1 MFQHLFTPGRIG
13 NMEVRN
19 RIVMLPMTM
28 GYSEA
33 DGTVGE
39 RFITYFAERA
49 KGGAGLIII
58 PFTPLYA
65 GSHMA
70 PGVFDDRYLPGIRK
84 LTAAIQSHGA
94 KAACQLITAYSMV
107 FGDNPPELVGPSP
120 VPNKLMRGTPRA
132 LTTEEIRGL
141 VEAYG
146 KAARRAREG
155 GFDALEFIVGAGY
168 ILNRFLSP
176 IGNLRED
183 EYGGSLENRMRI
195 ILEII
200 ASIRK
205 EAGEDFPVGVRLNA
219 EEQMPGGYT
228 IDDAK
233 IIARA
238 LEQAGVNFINTYTG
252 WHESSIPTVAPFVP
266 KGAFAILSEKIRS
279 VVSIPVIAAN
289 RINDPVTAERILANG
304 QADFI
309 GMGRALIADPYLP
322 NKAKEGRI
330 EEIVTCQACGN
341 CLSDIMVVYRDPHCG
356 ASTTCTVNPFAG
368 REFKYIV
375 SPAAKSKKVF
385 IAGAG
390 PAGMEAAL
398 IAAER
403 GHRVTLFEK
412 ENEPGGWLRIGCLP
426 PHKEDIANLSRSL
439 AVRAKKAGAEF
450 RLGSTLDVRTLE
462 QEQPDVLI
470 VAVGASPIIPD
481 IPGIRGANVVSAE
494 DVLTQKKKVQGRII
508 IIGGGLVGCE
518 TAEFLM
524 TKGQNITSVTVL
536 EMMDRLAP
544 TVSSSYRP
552 FFLGMLKMLGIRLEK
567 RTIVEE
573 VTGTGVRVNRQGTD
587 EFIEADAVVL
597 AAGLRVDPK
606 TVEVFQG
613 KAPEVYTVG
622 DCVRPRM
629 IREAVDCRTKDLILW
644 ATRTSL
650 AVCVG

>member
-13 NMEVRN
+13 NIEVRN

-58 PFTPLYA
+58 PFSPLNA

-70 PGVFDDRYLPGIRK
+70 PGVSDDRYLPGIRR

-120 VPNKLMRGTPRA
+120 FPNKLMRGTPRA
-132 LTTEEIRGL
+132 LTVEEIHGL
-141 VEAYG
+141 VEGYG

-176 IGNLRED
+176 ISNQRED
-183 EYGGSLENRMRI
+183 EYGGSPENRMRI
-195 ILEII
+195 ILEVI

-205 EAGEDFPVGVRLNA
+205 EAGEDIPLGVRLNV

-266 KGAFAILSEKIRS
+266 KGAFAILSEKIRGA
-279 VVSIPVIAAN
+279 VSIPVIAAN
-289 RINDPVTAERILANG
+289 RINDPFTAERILANG

-322 NKAKEGRI
+322 NKAKDGRI
-330 EEIVTCQACGN
+330 EEIVTCLACGN
-341 CLSDIMVVYRDPHCG
+341 CLSDIMVVYKDPHCG
-356 ASTTCTVNPFAG
+356 ASASCTVNPFAG
-368 REFKYIV
+368 KEVKYV
-375 SPAAKSKKVF
+375 ASPAAKSKKVF

-390 PAGMEAAL
+390 PAGMEAAM

-403 GHRVTLFEK
+403 GHKVTLFEK

-426 PHKEDIANLSRSL
+426 PHKGDIANLSRSL
-439 AVRAKKAGAEF
+439 AARARKAGAEF
-450 RLGSTLDVRTLE
+450 RLGSALDARIVELE
-462 QEQPDVLI
+462 HPDVLV
-470 VAVGASPIIPD
+470 VAVGATPIVPD
-481 IPGIRGANVVSAE
+481 IPGIGGTNVVSAE
-494 DVLTQKKKVQGRII
+494 DVLTEKKKVQGRII

-518 TAEFLM
+518 TAEFLV
-524 TKGQNITSVTVL
+524 TKGQGITSVTVL

-567 RTIVEE
+567 QTVVEE
-573 VTGTGVRVNRQGTD
+573 VTGTGVKVNRQGTP
-587 EFIEADAVVL
+587 EFIEADAVIL

-606 TVEVFQG
+606 TVEEFQG
-613 KAPEVYTVG
+613 KAREVYAVG

-629 IREAVDCRTKDLILW
+629 IREALEEGLI
-644 ATRTSL
+644 
-650 AVCVG
+650 VGLKI

>member
-1 MFQHLFTPGRIG
+1 MFQHLFNPGRIG
-13 NMEVRN
+13 NIEVRN

-39 RFITYFAERA
+39 RFISYFAERA

-58 PFTPLYA
+58 PFSPLNA

-70 PGVFDDRYLPGIRK
+70 PGVFDDRYLPGIRR
-84 LTAAIQSHGA
+84 LTAAIQAHGA
-94 KAACQLITAYSMV
+94 KTACQLITAYSMV

-120 VPNKLMRGTPRA
+120 FPNKLMRGTPRA
-132 LTTEEIRGL
+132 LTVEEIHGL
-141 VEAYG
+141 VEGYG
-146 KAARRAREG
+146 KAAHRAREG

-176 IGNLRED
+176 LSNQRED

-195 ILEII
+195 ILEVI

-205 EAGEDFPVGVRLNA
+205 EAGEDFPLGVRLNV

-228 IDDAK
+228 IDDAM
-233 IIARA
+233 IIART

-266 KGAFAILSEKIRS
+266 KGAFAILSEKIRGA
-279 VVSIPVIAAN
+279 VSIPVIAAN

-322 NKAKEGRI
+322 NKAKEGLI
-330 EEIVTCQACGN
+330 EEIVTCLACGN
-341 CLSDIMVVYRDPHCG
+341 CLSDIMVVYKDPHCG
-356 ASTTCTVNPFAG
+356 ASAACTVNPFAG
-368 REFKYIV
+368 REFKYVV
-375 SPAAKSKKVF
+375 SPATNSKKVF

-403 GHRVTLFEK
+403 GHKVTLFEK

-439 AVRAKKAGAEF
+439 ATRARKAGAEF
-450 RLGSTLDVRTLE
+450 RLGSKLDVRTVE
-462 QEQPDVLI
+462 QEQPDVL
-470 VAVGASPIIPD
+470 VLAVGASPIIPN
-481 IPGIRGANVVSAE
+481 IPGIRGDNVMSAE
-494 DVLTQKKKVQGRII
+494 DVLTEKKKVQGRIV

-518 TAEFLM
+518 TAEFLV
-524 TKGQNITSVTVL
+524 TKGQGITSVTVL

-552 FFLGMLKMLGIRLEK
+552 FFLGMLKMLGIRLEN

-573 VTGTGVRVNRQGTD
+573 VTATGVKVNRQGIN
-587 EFIEADAVVL
+587 EFIEADAVIL
-597 AAGLRVDPK
+597 AAGLQVDPK
-606 TVEVFQG
+606 TVEEFQG
-613 KAPEVYTVG
+613 KAREVYTVG

-629 IREAVDCRTKDLILW
+629 IREALEEGLT
-644 ATRTSL
+644 
-650 AVCVG
+650 VGLNI

>member
-1 MFQHLFTPGRIG
+1 MFEHLFTPGRVG
-13 NMEVRN
+13 NIEIRN

-70 PGVFDDRYLPGIRK
+70 PGVFDDRYLPGIRR
-84 LTAAIQSHGA
+84 LTAAIQAHGA

-120 VPNKLMRGTPRA
+120 FPNKLMRGTPRA
-132 LTTEEIRGL
+132 LTVEEIHGL
-141 VEAYG
+141 VEGYG

-176 IGNLRED
+176 LSNQRED
-183 EYGGSLENRMRI
+183 DYGGNLENRMRI
-195 ILEII
+195 ILEIV

-205 EAGEDFPVGVRLNA
+205 EAGEDFPLGIRLNV

-228 IDDAK
+228 VDDAK
-233 IIARA
+233 IVARA

-252 WHESSIPTVAPFVP
+252 WHESTIPTVAPFVP
-266 KGAFAILSEKIRS
+266 KGAFANLSEKIKGA
-279 VVSIPVIAAN
+279 VSIPVIAAN
-289 RINDPVTAERILANG
+289 RINDPVTAERILASG

-309 GMGRALIADPYLP
+309 GMARALIADPYLP
-322 NKAKEGRI
+322 NKAKEGRS
-330 EEIVTCQACGN
+330 EEIVPCLACGN
-341 CLSDIMVVYRDPHCG
+341 CLSDIMVIYKDPQCG
-356 ASTTCTVNPFAG
+356 ASATCTVNPFAG
-368 REFKYIV
+368 KEIRYV
-375 SPAAKSKKVF
+375 ASPATKAKKVF

-403 GHRVTLFEK
+403 GHKVTIFEK
-412 ENEPGGWLRIGCLP
+412 ESEPGGWLRIGCLP
-426 PHKEDIANLSRSL
+426 PYKEDIAKLSRSL
-439 AVRAKKAGAEF
+439 AARARKAGAEF
-450 RLGSTLDVRTLE
+450 RLGSALDARTVE

-470 VAVGASPIIPD
+470 LAVGATPIVPD
-481 IPGIRGANVVSAE
+481 IPGIRGDNVLSAE
-494 DVLTQKKKVQGRII
+494 DVLTQKKKVQGRIV

-524 TKGQNITSVTVL
+524 TKGQGITSVTVL

-544 TVSSSYRP
+544 TISSSYRP
-552 FFLGMLKMLGIRLEK
+552 FFLGMLKMLGIRLEN

-573 VTGTGVRVNRQGTD
+573 VTAAGVKVNRQGTR

-606 TVEVFQG
+606 TVEEFQG
-613 KAPEVYTVG
+613 TAQEVYTVG
-622 DCVRPRM
+622 DCVQPRM
-629 IREAVDCRTKDLILW
+629 IREAVEEGLI
-644 ATRTSL
+644 
-650 AVCVG
+650 VGLKI

>member
-120 VPNKLMRGTPRA
+120 PPNKFMRGTPRA

-629 IREAVDCRTKDLILW
+629 IREAVEEGLI
-644 ATRTSL
+644 
-650 AVCVG
+650 VGLKI